1 MRKTKV
7 WLVQSSVTPEPWMPL
22 ACGYLK
28 AAALSDPALAAE
40 VDIRIFSFGSESSA
54 MQMCDELYHREQPDV
69 IGFSV
74 LGWNY
79 LRFQRMSEVFRMLN
93 PSGWIVYGG
102 NHVANQAEQIFAE
115 CPHVDVVMN
124 GEGEFAFA
132 DLLRSHLAGQT
143 VHDLH
148 HIEGISFKGDRSP

>member
-22 ACGYLK
+22 SCGYLK
-28 AAALSDPALAAE
+28 AAALSDSALAQE
-40 VDIRIFSFGSESSA
+40 LDIRIFSFGSEASA
-54 MQMCDELYHREQPDV
+54 MRMCDELYGDELPDV

-79 LRFQRMSEVFRMLN
+79 FRFQRVSEVFRMRN
-93 PSGWIVYGG
+93 PQGWIVFGG

-115 CPHVDVVMN
+115 SPQVDVVMN

-132 DLLRSHLAGQT
+132 DLLRSHVAGQS
-143 VHDLH
+143 VHEL
-148 HIEGISFKGDRSP
+148 